1 MTHPAVVIGVLVTI
15 WVLGWGDLSVANV
28 LSGIAVAGLVIAVSP
43 IGRLPERQ
51 GHTLRP
57 VAAVRLLAFFVVELL
72 RSNVAMA
79 RDLLG
84 SRSRI
89 RTGIVGY
96 PLRTRSD
103 GLATFL
109 VNVLTLTPGTMPL
122 ELVGDG
128 DGPRVMYL
136 HVTRGHER
144 EAILRTVAR
153 YEELAVRA
161 FGSPAEVAAVSSE
174 SGP

>member
-1 MTHPAVVIGVLVTI
+1 MTHPAVVVSVLVTI

-28 LSGIAVAGLVIAVSP
+28 LSGIAAAALVIAVFP

-57 VAAVRLLAFFVVELL
+57 LAAVHLLAFFVVELL
-72 RSNVAMA
+72 RSNLAMI

-84 SRSRI
+84 PRHRI
-89 RTGIVGY
+89 RTGIVAY
-96 PLRTRSD
+96 PLRVSSD

-109 VNVLTLTPGTMPL
+109 VNVLSLSPGTMPL
-122 ELVGDG
+122 ELSGE
-128 DGPRVMYL
+128 PRTLYL
-136 HVTRGHER
+136 HVTRMHER
-144 EAILRTVAR
+144 EATLRTVAR

-161 FGSPAEVAAVSSE
+161 FGSPAEVAAVSA
-174 SGP
+174 